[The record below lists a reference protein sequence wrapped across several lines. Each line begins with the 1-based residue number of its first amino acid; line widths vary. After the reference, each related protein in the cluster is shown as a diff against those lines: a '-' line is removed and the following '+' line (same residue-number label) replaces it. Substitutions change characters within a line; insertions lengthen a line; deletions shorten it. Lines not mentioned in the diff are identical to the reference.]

1 MDAKIHNYSYFC
13 ARNEKFLPMKAFIL
27 RYPLSIAIILLVTYL
42 SFFKP
47 PQTELDDVPGIDKL
61 AHTAM
66 YFVMAGLLWLEF
78 YRGRRKTNAPM
89 WHAWVGAFFCPLIYG
104 GLVELLQEYC
114 TEYRGG
120 EWLDFAANSSG
131 VILTAILA
139 VTLLPKLLKK
149 FDKRV

>member
-13 ARNEKFLPMKAFIL
+13 ARNEKFLQMKAFIL

-61 AHTAM
+61 VHTAM

-78 YRGRRKTNAPM
+78 YRGRVKTQAPM
-89 WHAWVGAFFCPLIYG
+89 WHAWVGAFLCPIIYG
-104 GLVELLQEYC
+104 GVVELLQEYC

-120 EWLDFAANSSG
+120 DWLDFAANSSG
-131 VILTAILA
+131 VVLAAIFA
-139 VTLLPKLLKK
+139 ITLLPKLLKK
-149 FDKRV
+149 FLRL

>member
-1 MDAKIHNYSYFC
+1 
-13 ARNEKFLPMKAFIL
+13 MKAFIL

-66 YFVMAGLLWLEF
+66 YFVMAGLLWFEF

-131 VILTAILA
+131 VILAAILA